1 MPPLDITDERL
12 TREDTGYHKGLHSRQ
27 LQMIALGGAIGTGL
41 FLGAGGRLASAGPG
55 LFLVYGICGIFVF
68 LILRALGE
76 LVLHRPSSGSF
87 VSYAREFYGEK
98 VAFVAGWMYFLNWAM
113 TGIVDTTAI
122 AHYCHYWRAFQ
133 PIPQWTLALIALLV
147 VLSMNLISVRLFGEL
162 EFWASLIKVI
172 ALVTFLIVGTVFL
185 AGRYKIDGQETGVS
199 LWSSHGGIVPTG
211 LLPIVLVTSGV
222 VFAYAAIELVG
233 IAAGETAEPAKIMPR
248 AINSVVLRIACFYV
262 GSTVLLALLLP
273 YTAYKE
279 HVSPFVTFFSKIG
292 IDAAGSVMNLVVLTA
307 ALSSLNAGLYST
319 GRILRSMA
327 INGSG
332 PRFTAPMSKTGVPY
346 GGILLTAG
354 IGLLGII
361 LNAIKP
367 SQAFEIVLHI
377 AATGVIAALG
387 DDRGLPA
394 AAPPDGERRA
404 AAAAE
409 IPDAAFTVQRLS
421 DAGFPGRRAD
431 PDVLRRTTRSLD
443 DRRNGDR
450 CTGPHRWLV
459 FGPQSCDGRRAPR
472 HRPHQEC
479 RGRPFG
485 GSNLRSTSTS
495 RPLAKS
501 PHSTASTS
509 GTVRRYAAAPCQT
522 AAGYQGTAK
531 DSSHHLGIDI
541 GRVDHMQDGVVGVL
555 AVGLGQTRTH

>member
-377 AATGVIAALG
+377 AATGVIAAWATIVACQLRLHRMANAG
-387 DDRGLPA
+387 QLQRPKFRMPLSPFSGYLTLAFLAGVLILMYFDEQHGPWMIAATVIGVPA
-394 AAPPDGERRA
+394 LIGGWYL
-404 AAAAE
+404 
-409 IPDAAFTVQRLS
+409 V
-421 DAGFPGRRAD
+421 
-431 PDVLRRTTRSLD
+431 
-443 DRRNGDR
+443 RNR
-450 CTGPHRWLV
+450 VTAVAHH
-459 FGPQSCDGRRAPR
+459 